1 MRAAETYKLV
11 EKPSSDFYSV
21 QITSGPFSDTI
32 YTYGTV
38 SFKGRSMGKTSDVPI
53 LSFRFKIEQSPL
65 PVKLLETLPEFKN
78 LIGDILHDILE
89 IRYLHDGQSDSPIN
103 DHIKPVS

>member
-21 QITSGPFSDTI
+21 QITSGPFSGTI
-32 YTYGTV
+32 YTYGRV

-53 LSFRFKIEQSPL
+53 LSFQFKIEQSSL
-65 PVKLLETLPEFKN
+65 PTKLLETLPEFKN

-89 IRYLHDGQSDSPIN
+89 IRYLHDGQPDSSN
-103 DHIKPVS
+103 NHNIKSLS